1 MAAMTGHRLAAL
13 GLIAVLVVGAC
24 VPEPDGRRAP
34 PTSPRPS
41 TAVATSSPS
50 PVPTGPSPSPSFIR
64 PTPLPSPTFFVYVVR
79 AGDTLSSIGRR
90 FSTTAFSLAVW
101 NRDTYPSLDP
111 DSEGYAPD
119 RIQVGWRLRLIP
131 GRVVDEEELLRPT
144 PSPTVGVTGTPG
156 RPSPSPSGA
165 GAATPPPVSR
175 AATVVRHGS
184 RSTPTVALTFDM
196 GGRLDPALDIVGWLI
211 EHDVAATI
219 FPTGRTVAE
228 TSDGRAVME
237 LVASRRGRFDVGNH
251 SWSHPDFR
259 DLDAEAM
266 RSQLE
271 RTDAALVAA
280 VNLDTKPWFRPPY
293 GGLDD
298 QVPAVVGAAGW
309 TSVVLWDIDTID
321 WRPESDGGPSAAE
334 IVAKVVDRAEGG
346 SIVLLHLGGYRT
358 LEALPGIID
367 GLRDRGLRPV
377 TLTDMLGA

>member
-1 MAAMTGHRLAAL
+1 MAAMTRHRSVVLALA
-13 GLIAVLVVGAC
+13 AVLVIGAC
-24 VPEPDGRRAP
+24 VPEPDGRSAP
-34 PTSPRPS
+34 PTSSEPS
-41 TAVATSSPS
+41 AAVATPSPT

-64 PTPLPSPTFFVYVVR
+64 PTPLPSPTFFVYLVR

-90 FSTTAFSLAVW
+90 FSTNAFSLAVW

-119 RIQVGWRLRLIP
+119 RIQVGWQLRLIP
-131 GRVVDEEELLRPT
+131 GRIVDEEELLRPT
-144 PSPTVGVTGTPG
+144 PTPGTGASASPT
-156 RPSPSPSGA
+156 RPSASPSGG
-165 GAATPPPVSR
+165 GAVTPPPVSR

-196 GGRLDPALDIVGWLI
+196 GGRLDPALDIIGWLI
-211 EHDVAATI
+211 EHDVPATI

-228 TSDGRAVME
+228 TTDGRAVME
-237 LVASRRGRFDVGNH
+237 LVASRRQQFDVGNH

-271 RTDAALVAA
+271 RTQSALLST
-280 VNLDTKPWFRPPY
+280 VNLDTRPWFRPPY
-293 GGLDD
+293 GGVDD

-321 WRPESDGGPSAAE
+321 WRPESDGGPSAAD
-334 IVAKVVDRAEGG
+334 IVEEVVDRAEGG
-346 SIVLLHLGGYRT
+346 SIVLMHLGGHRT

-377 TLTDMLGA
+377 TLTELLG